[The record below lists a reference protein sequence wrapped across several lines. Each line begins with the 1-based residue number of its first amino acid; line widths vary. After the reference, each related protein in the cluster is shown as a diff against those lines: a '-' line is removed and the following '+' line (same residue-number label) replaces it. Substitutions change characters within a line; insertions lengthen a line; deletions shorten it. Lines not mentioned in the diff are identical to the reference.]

1 MTTETWV
8 LRDHLLEL
16 ADVLAVVL
24 EDHLRDDQ
32 AEIIDIVRLRII
44 WVESQMYR
52 RQGIRPRAPNKSP
65 PITAELRQ
73 RMRVDALAHPE
84 LTQQEIAS
92 RHGVNSSGRV
102 NEALNGKLISHPRK
116 WKRPGL
122 TDMPDNDT
130 ILPRPI

>member
-65 PITAELRQ
+65 RSPLSCGSECAWMLSPI
-73 RMRVDALAHPE
+73 P
-84 LTQQEIAS
+84 S
-92 RHGVNSSGRV
+92 
-102 NEALNGKLISHPRK
+102 
-116 WKRPGL
+116 
-122 TDMPDNDT
+122 
-130 ILPRPI
+130 